1 MTKIE
6 KIYHSSEA
14 GNAAGIYRSAATDS
28 VLKVLAYFDIFQY
41 PITLHEIQKFGSV
54 NIPDQLLQEVL
65 NRLATDKRIYQL
77 DEFYS
82 LQDNPLLVYRR
93 RQGNDRAAVLLKKAE
108 RIGRFLYQFPFVK
121 AVGISGSLSKNF
133 ADQQADIDF
142 FIITR
147 SGRLWIAR
155 TLMHLYKK
163 FTFLTGR
170 QHYYCMNYYIDENA
184 LALNER
190 NIFTAIEL
198 KTLLP
203 VCGHTS
209 VQALFTANGWAE
221 GWLPQ
226 CNWRSQ
232 ANPNPR
238 PAVFKRAGEWL
249 LPGKIACQLNQWL
262 WRITDRRWKRKEEK
276 RKVNNKGIP
285 MGLITGIHFAKS
297 NAGDFQEKV
306 LALYENKLSTVLQQ
320 KSAVS
325 PVIASAK

>member
-6 KIYHSSEA
+6 KIYRLPET
-14 GNAAGIYRSAATDS
+14 GNAAADWMAAATDS
-28 VLKVLAYFDIFQY
+28 VLKALAYFDIFQY
-41 PITLHEIQKFGSV
+41 PITPGEIQQFSAV
-54 NIPDQLLQEVL
+54 HLPAHHLQDLLG
-65 NRLATDKRIYQL
+65 RLVAEKRIYRL

-93 RQGNDRAAVLLKKAE
+93 RQGNARAAVLLKKAE

-147 SGRLWIAR
+147 SDRLWIAR

-170 QHYYCMNYYIDENA
+170 QHYYCMNYYIDESA
-184 LALNER
+184 LALTDR
-190 NIFTAIEL
+190 NIFTAVEL

-203 VCGHTS
+203 VCGHAATQS
-209 VQALFTANGWAE
+209 FFTANGWAE
-221 GWLPQ
+221 NSLPQ
-226 CNWRSQ
+226 CQWRSQ
-232 ANPNPR
+232 ASVDPPDR
-238 PAVFKRAGEWL
+238 LLKKTGERCITGAL
-249 LPGKIACQLNQWL
+249 ARRLNQWL
-262 WRITDRRWKRKEEK
+262 WRITDRRWKKKEAK
-276 RKVNNKGIP
+276 LIRNNKGIP

-306 LALYENKLSTVLQQ
+306 LAMYAQKLAVIQQ
-320 KSAVS
+320 QGSVQKT
-325 PVIASAK
+325 VIASAT